1 MTDKKSTSAL
11 HDHHIKNPNHHLIK
25 NINHYLDQ
33 NQPSH
38 ALLISGDWG
47 AGKTYFVDS
56 LTEEQ
61 NKVVNNQKKIIKI
74 SLFGVQKTSEI
85 DFKIFQSL
93 HPILGSKYTQLAG
106 NILKGALSFGFKF
119 EISSEKDKK
128 SESSLTLKLDQLKF
142 LDFFSKDGKGQKL
155 VIIFDDLERSNV
167 DPKELLGYINHTV
180 EISKIHTILVAHE
193 KFLIDNDDKKI
204 YRDFKEKIVYK
215 TFEIRQDHEKVINS
229 FLKET
234 KDKIIISQKS
244 LIQQVYESSKYKN
257 LRSLKQSIFDFK
269 YLLSEIDDQYLGNQK
284 FLEILAL
291 TFFALSIEVKK
302 GSISEEDIRKGVPFS
317 SNIDPGDIY
326 KKYFKN
332 QKLSIYTSDIWADII
347 FKGHSSEVNK
357 ATSKLAFFLKENKKE
372 EPYWVKLCTY
382 EELEFE
388 EFSKLLPILNDD
400 LRSNITDSAT
410 IYLHKISLAIYFSK
424 NDLLELG
431 MEEIK
436 SRIKEATKNE
446 SLLQHW
452 NDQSSAYDFGASGA
466 GYLYLSHNN
475 KEFNEIK
482 KEITYKSKIIY
493 EKAQKEEHRKS
504 LNAQSEN
511 LLNCIKSGNLEYFS
525 SILTKIHETNPI
537 LQNISPVIFAKT
549 LAEAKNIT
557 IAEISKIM
565 GQRYTE
571 NKSLNSRVNHYY
583 LAPEIKFWKSV
594 QKHIKKA
601 TETTDKIKSHILK
614 TFNERTIN
622 EIIIRLSRHSE

>member
-1 MTDKKSTSAL
+1 MTNKKSTSAL
-11 HDHHIKNPNHHLIK
+11 HDYHIENPNHHIIK

-33 NQPSH
+33 NQPAH

-47 AGKTYFVDS
+47 AGKTYFVDA
-56 LTEEQ
+56 LMEEQ
-61 NKVVNNQKKIIKI
+61 NKIENNQKKIIKI

-85 DFKIFQSL
+85 DLKIFQSL

-106 NILKGALSFGFKF
+106 NILKGALSFGFK
-119 EISSEKDKK
+119 IDIASEKDKK
-128 SESSLTLKLDQLKF
+128 TESSFTLKLDQLKF

-155 VIIFDDLERSNV
+155 VIIFDDLERSNI

-193 KFLIDNDDKKI
+193 KFLLENDDKKI
-204 YRDFKEKIVYK
+204 YRDFKEKIIDK
-215 TFEIRQDHEKVINS
+215 TFEIRQDHEKVISS
-229 FLKET
+229 FLEET
-234 KDKIIISQKS
+234 KNKIIIGQKN
-244 LIQQVYESSKYKN
+244 LIQQIYESSKHKN

-269 YLLSEIDDQYLGNQK
+269 YLLSEIDDEYLENQK

-302 GSISEEDIRKGVPFS
+302 GSISEEDIRKGIPFS
-317 SNIDPGDIY
+317 SNTDPSDIY
-326 KKYFKN
+326 KKYFRN

-347 FKGHSSEVNK
+347 FKGHSSEVNS
-357 ATSKLAFFLKENKKE
+357 ATSKLAFFFKENKKE
-372 EPYWVKLCTY
+372 DPYWVKLCTY

-388 EFSKLLPILNDD
+388 EFSKLLPILKNDIQ
-400 LRSNITDSAT
+400 SNTTDSAT

-424 NDLLELG
+424 HDLLELD
-431 MEEIK
+431 MEK
-436 SRIKEATKNE
+436 LRSRIKEATKNE

-452 NDQSSAYDFGASGA
+452 KDQSSNYDFGSSGA
-466 GYLYLSHNN
+466 GYLYLSHND

-482 KEITYKSKIIY
+482 KEISEKAKAIY
-493 EKAQKEEHRKS
+493 EKNQKEEYRKS
-504 LNAQSEN
+504 ISALSEN
-511 LLNCIKSGNLEYFS
+511 LINCIKNGNLENFS
-525 SILTKIHETNPI
+525 STLTKTHETNPI

-571 NKSLNSRVNHYY
+571 NKLLNSRVNHYY
-583 LAPEIKFWKSV
+583 LAPEIKFWKSA
-594 QKHIKKA
+594 QKHIKKI
-601 TETTDKIKSHILK
+601 TETTDKLKCHILNN
-614 TFNERTIN
+614 FNERTIK
-622 EIIIRLSRHSE
+622 EIISKLSRHA